1 MDMNIEGKTGNSL
14 QISSEVIKKIAK
26 LAALEIEGV
35 SDVTL
40 ETNTGSALLGK
51 LVPKNPVRVEMKD
64 DVADI
69 TIAIVVRMGA
79 VIPDIAEKVQKNVKS
94 SVQNMTQISVAKVD
108 IVVVGI
114 AAEEVATPET
124 VNLFEEE

>member
-51 LVPKNPVRVEMKD
+51 LVTKNPVRVEMKD